1 MSLPTKVINAIKW
14 YAKQYDL
21 TPAFSAYPQMRFRKI
36 NGDEVM
42 VNALNILVEYDNRKR
57 KK

>member
-14 YAKQYDL
+14 YAKEHDL
-21 TPAFSAYPQMRFRKI
+21 TPTFSAYPQMRFKKI
-36 NGDEVM
+36 NGEEVM
-42 VNALNILVEYDNRKR
+42 VNALNILTAYDNRGR